1 MSTPV
6 GKLGEEVCPVAPAA
20 SPALPWSPL
29 LWFGSLLILLYLPVL
44 AGLVNDWQ
52 VDENVSH
59 GFFAPLIAGW
69 VVWQRRQELGHPPV
83 PNYWAITLIAWGFVQ
98 LLLATLGAEMFLARV
113 AFLISLVGVIWT
125 ICGISII
132 RLLAFPLFLLVFM
145 IPLPAI
151 IYNQITFPL
160 QLLASRLAEASL
172 TLLNIPVFREGN
184 ILELASQRLSVVEA
198 CSGIRSLLS
207 LSFLSVVYAY
217 AFDSKVW
224 MRGFLLVA
232 TVPIAIIANAGRVTI
247 TGVLGEYKREWAEGF
262 FHLVEGWVIF
272 MLALIALVGVHALT
286 NKIYALT
293 RRKTSE
299 DASQ

>member
-1 MSTPV
+1 MSTPA
-6 GKLGEEVCPVAPAA
+6 GKLGDEVCTTPAA
-20 SPALPWSPL
+20 SATLPWVPL
-29 LWFGSLLILLYLPVL
+29 LWFGGLLILLYLPVL
-44 AGLVNDWQ
+44 ASLVNDWQ

-59 GFFAPLIAGW
+59 GFFAPLVAGW
-69 VVWQRRQELGHPPV
+69 VVWQRRQKLFRQPPV
-83 PNYWAITLIAWGFVQ
+83 PNYWAIALIAWGSVQ

-125 ICGISII
+125 LCGTSII
-132 RLLAFPLFLLVFM
+132 KTLAFPLFLLVFM

-160 QLLASRLAEASL
+160 QLLASRLAEVSL
-172 TLLNIPVFREGN
+172 TLLDIPVFREGN

-232 TVPIAIIANAGRVTI
+232 TVPIAIAANAGRVTI
-247 TGVLGEYKREWAEGF
+247 TGILGEYKREWAEGF

-272 MLALIALVGVHALT
+272 MLALIALIGIHALT
-286 NKIYALT
+286 NSIYALT
-293 RRKTSE
+293 RRRITE
-299 DASQ
+299 NVPQ